1 MKKVIINADD
11 FGLCHGVNQGIILA
25 HQKGIL
31 TSATLMAN
39 TPGFEEAVEL
49 SQENKKL
56 GVGIHLNIV
65 RGEPLLAADKVK
77 TLLNSE
83 GLFFSSVFLL
93 LRKLVSKKI
102 NLQDIEREFR
112 AQIEKTLKA
121 GITPSHFDSEKHIH
135 CFPSIFKIVL
145 KLGKEYGIRKVRY
158 INEYCFSLRNFRTAN
173 SFFLSLFCALMKKKV
188 RESGLVIT
196 DRFYGIC
203 NRGYMSAQ
211 KLKKILA
218 NLDEATAEIM
228 VHPGYITQEL
238 KDLERLVGSYYVN
251 KYRERELEALL
262 DAELKEIVQS
272 QKIQLINFNELK
284 GHGK

>member
-1 MKKVIINADD
+1 MKTVIINADD

-49 SQENKKL
+49 SKENKKL

-65 RGEPLLAADKVK
+65 RGEPLLAADKVR
-77 TLLNSE
+77 TLLSNE
-83 GLFFSSVFLL
+83 GRFFSSVFLL
-93 LRKLVSKKI
+93 LRKLASKKV

-112 AQIEKTLKA
+112 AQIEKALKA

-135 CFPSIFKIVL
+135 CLPSIFKIVL

-158 INEYCFSLRNFRTAN
+158 INEYCFSPRNFRTAN
-173 SFFLSLFCALMKKKV
+173 SFFRSLFCALMKKKV

-203 NRGYMSAQ
+203 NRGYMAAQ
-211 KLKKILA
+211 RLKKILT

-238 KDLERLVGSYYVN
+238 KDLERRVGSYYIN
-251 KYRERELEALL
+251 KYRENELEALL
-262 DAELKEIVQS
+262 DAELKKIVQS